1 MTQGQ
6 LEHVMISMPN
16 AQQRLSKLAYG
27 ALWSLPLPIWLV
39 GFFLGP
45 MILLVW
51 LSFWEVRNF
60 LLTPDFQLGNWE
72 KMLSANYFWT
82 AYLRTCI
89 IALSAAFF
97 SSLIA
102 LPCALAISFFL
113 SLRARMIVLSLFV
126 VPFFTSYL
134 VRIYSWQIYLT
145 ENGIVMKTFASVGIE
160 IGSLLNTPFALMVG
174 LVTLTL
180 PLVIVIQSISMLSLD
195 KTLIDA
201 AYNLGCGPRRVLF
214 ATVLP
219 AARPGIVLGALF
231 AFIFSFGDF
240 VTATY
245 LGGGKFTTLSI
256 LIADTVKSG
265 QQWPRAAVVAIMM
278 IVTLLV
284 TALGSIAYA
293 YRRT

>member
-1 MTQGQ
+1 MTSLVQ
-6 LEHVMISMPN
+6 
-16 AQQRLSKLAYG
+16 ARRLSRAAYG
-27 ALWSLPLPIWLV
+27 AMWSLPLPVWLA

-45 MILLVW
+45 MVLLIW
-51 LSFWEVRNF
+51 LSFWDVKNF
-60 LLTPDFQLGNWE
+60 LLTPNFQLENWQ
-72 KMLSANYFWT
+72 KILTAGYFWSAYART
-82 AYLRTCI
+82 AV
-89 IALSAAFF
+89 IAISAAA
-97 SSLIA
+97 LATLVA

-113 SLRARMIVLSLFV
+113 TPRARMVLLGLFV

-145 ENGIVMKTFASVGIE
+145 ENGIVMKLMAAIGIE
-160 IGSLLNTPFALMVG
+160 TGSLLNTPLALMIG

-180 PLVIVIQSISMLSLD
+180 PLVIVIQSISLLSLD
-195 KTLIDA
+195 RTLIDA

-265 QQWPRAAVVAIMM
+265 QQWPRAAVVALMM
-278 IVTLLV
+278 IATLLL
-284 TALGSIAYA
+284 TALASITFA
-293 YRRT
+293 YRRS

>member
-1 MTQGQ
+1 MTTS
-6 LEHVMISMPN
+6 ISMR
-16 AQQRLSKLAYG
+16 RLSRLAYG
-27 ALWSLPLPIWLV
+27 GLWSLPLPLWLA

-45 MILLVW
+45 MILLIW
-51 LSFWEVRNF
+51 LSFWDVRNF
-60 LLTPDFQLGNWE
+60 LLTPDFQLENWQ
-72 KMLSANYFWT
+72 KMLGAGYFWT
-82 AYLRTCI
+82 AYLRTTL
-89 IALSAAFF
+89 IALSAAALA
-97 SSLIA
+97 SLVA

-113 SLRARMIVLSLFV
+113 GFKVRMIVLGLFV

-145 ENGIVMKTFASVGIE
+145 ENGIIMQTLGAVGIDS
-160 IGSLLNTPFALMVG
+160 GSLLNTPLALMIG

-195 KTLIDA
+195 RTLIDA

-219 AARPGIVLGALF
+219 AVRPGIVLGALF

-265 QQWPRAAVVAIMM
+265 QQWPRAAVVALMM
-278 IVTLLV
+278 IATLLV
-284 TALGSIAYA
+284 TALGAITYA
-293 YRRT
+293 YRRA

>member
-1 MTQGQ
+1 MTSLLQARRPS
-6 LEHVMISMPN
+6 H
-16 AQQRLSKLAYG
+16 AAYG
-27 ALWSLPLPIWLV
+27 AMWSLPLPVWLA

-45 MILLVW
+45 MVLLIW
-51 LSFWEVRNF
+51 LSFWDVKNF
-60 LLTPDFQLGNWE
+60 LLTPDFQLENWQ
-72 KMLSANYFWT
+72 KILTAGYFWSAYART
-82 AYLRTCI
+82 AV
-89 IALSAAFF
+89 IAASAAA
-97 SSLIA
+97 LATLVA

-113 SLRARMIVLSLFV
+113 SPRARMVLLGLFV

-145 ENGIVMKTFASVGIE
+145 ENGIVMKLMAAIGIE
-160 IGSLLNTPFALMVG
+160 TGSLLNTPLALMIG

-180 PLVIVIQSISMLSLD
+180 PLVIVIQSISLLSLD
-195 KTLIDA
+195 RTLIDA
-201 AYNLGCGPRRVLF
+201 AYNLGCGPHRVLF

-265 QQWPRAAVVAIMM
+265 QQWPRAAVVALMM
-278 IVTLLV
+278 IATLLL
-284 TALGSIAYA
+284 TALASIAYA
-293 YRRT
+293 YRRS

>member
-1 MTQGQ
+1 MTSLLQ
-6 LEHVMISMPN
+6 
-16 AQQRLSKLAYG
+16 ARRLSKTAYS
-27 ALWSLPLPIWLV
+27 ALWSLPLPVWLA

-45 MILLVW
+45 MVLLIW
-51 LSFWEVRNF
+51 LSFWDVKNF
-60 LLTPDFQLGNWE
+60 LLTPDFQLENWQ
-72 KMLSANYFWT
+72 KILTAGYFWSAYART
-82 AYLRTCI
+82 AV
-89 IALSAAFF
+89 IAASASVLAT
-97 SSLIA
+97 LAA

-113 SLRARMIVLSLFV
+113 SPRARMVLLGLFV

-145 ENGIVMKTFASVGIE
+145 ENGIVMKLMAAIGIE
-160 IGSLLNTPFALMVG
+160 TGSLLNTPLALMVG

-180 PLVIVIQSISMLSLD
+180 PLVIVIQAISLLSLD
-195 KTLIDA
+195 RTLIDA

-265 QQWPRAAVVAIMM
+265 QQWPRAAVVALMM
-278 IVTLLV
+278 IVTLLL
-284 TALGSIAYA
+284 TALASITYA
-293 YRRT
+293 YRRS

>member
-1 MTQGQ
+1 MTT
-6 LEHVMISMPN
+6 LISN
-16 AQQRLSKLAYG
+16 RRLSRLAYSG
-27 ALWSLPLPIWLV
+27 LWSLPLPLWLA

-45 MILLVW
+45 MILLIW
-51 LSFWEVRNF
+51 LSFWDVRNF
-60 LLTPDFQLGNWE
+60 LLTPDFQLENWQ
-72 KMLSANYFWT
+72 KMLSANYFWA
-82 AYLRTCI
+82 AYLRTTL
-89 IALSAAFF
+89 IALSAAALA
-97 SSLIA
+97 SLVA

-113 SLRARMIVLSLFV
+113 GLKARMVVLGLFV

-145 ENGIVMKTFASVGIE
+145 ENGIIMKTLAAVGIDS
-160 IGSLLNTPFALMVG
+160 GSLLNTPLALMIG

-201 AYNLGCGPRRVLF
+201 AYNLGCGPCRVLF

-219 AARPGIVLGALF
+219 AVRPGIVLGALF

-265 QQWPRAAVVAIMM
+265 QQWPRAAVVALVM
-278 IVTLLV
+278 IATLLIS
-284 TALGSIAYA
+284 ALGAISYA
-293 YRRT
+293 YRRA

>member
-1 MTQGQ
+1 MTSS
-6 LEHVMISMPN
+6 LSIR
-16 AQQRLSKLAYG
+16 RLSRFAYG
-27 ALWSLPLPIWLV
+27 GIWSLPLPLWLA

-45 MILLVW
+45 MILLIW
-51 LSFWEVRNF
+51 LSFWDVKNF
-60 LLTPDFQLGNWE
+60 LLTPDFQLENWQ
-72 KMLSANYFWT
+72 KMLTAPYFWA
-82 AYLRTCI
+82 AYLRTFV
-89 IALSAAFF
+89 IAISAAALV
-97 SSLIA
+97 SLIA

-113 SLRARMIVLSLFV
+113 SVRARMVVLGLFV

-134 VRIYSWQIYLT
+134 VRVYSWQIYLT
-145 ENGIVMKTFASVGIE
+145 ENGIVMKLLAAIGIDS
-160 IGSLLNTPFALMVG
+160 GSLLNTPLALMIG

-195 KTLIDA
+195 RTLIDA

-219 AARPGIVLGALF
+219 AVRPGIVLGALF

-245 LGGGKFTTLSI
+245 LGGGKFTTMSI

-265 QQWPRAAVVAIMM
+265 QQWPRAAVVALMM
-278 IVTLLV
+278 IATLLV
-284 TALGSIAYA
+284 TALASIAYA
-293 YRRT
+293 YRRS

>member
-1 MTQGQ
+1 MATYNSTRQLSRWTYQG
-6 LEHVMISMPN
+6 
-16 AQQRLSKLAYG
+16 
-27 ALWSLPLPIWLV
+27 LWSLPLPLWLA

-51 LSFWEVRNF
+51 LSFWDVRNF
-60 LLTPDFQLGNWE
+60 LLTPDFQLENWQ
-72 KMLSANYFWT
+72 KILKADYFWA
-82 AYLRTCI
+82 AYLRTI
-89 IALSAAFF
+89 VIAFSAAAL

-102 LPCALAISFFL
+102 LPCSLAISFFL
-113 SLRARMIVLSLFV
+113 SLRARMVVLGLFV

-145 ENGIVMKTFASVGIE
+145 ENGIIMKALNGIGIE
-160 IGSLLNTPFALMVG
+160 TGSLLNTPLALMIG

-195 KTLIDA
+195 RILIDA

-219 AARPGIVLGALF
+219 AVRPGIVLGALF

-265 QQWPRAAVVAIMM
+265 QQWPRAAVVALIM
-278 IVTLLV
+278 ISTLLV
-284 TALGSIAYA
+284 SAMASIAYA
-293 YRRT
+293 YRRA

>member
-1 MTQGQ
+1 MTT
-6 LEHVMISMPN
+6 LISMR
-16 AQQRLSKLAYG
+16 RLSRLAYG
-27 ALWSLPLPIWLV
+27 GLWSLPLPLWLA

-45 MILLVW
+45 MILLIW
-51 LSFWEVRNF
+51 LSFWDVRNF
-60 LLTPDFQLGNWE
+60 LLTPDFQLENWQ
-72 KMLSANYFWT
+72 KMLGAGYFWT
-82 AYLRTCI
+82 AYLRTTL
-89 IALSAAFF
+89 IALSAAALA
-97 SSLIA
+97 SLFA

-113 SLRARMIVLSLFV
+113 GFKVRMIVLGLFV

-145 ENGIVMKTFASVGIE
+145 ENGIIMKTLGAVGIDS
-160 IGSLLNTPFALMVG
+160 GSLLNTPLALMIG

-195 KTLIDA
+195 RTLIDP

-219 AARPGIVLGALF
+219 AVRPGIVLGALF
-231 AFIFSFGDF
+231 AFIFSFGDI

-265 QQWPRAAVVAIMM
+265 QQWPRAAVVALMM
-278 IVTLLV
+278 ITTLLI
-284 TALGSIAYA
+284 TALGAITYA
-293 YRRT
+293 YRRA

>member
-1 MTQGQ
+1 MTSS
-6 LEHVMISMPN
+6 LSIR
-16 AQQRLSKLAYG
+16 RLSRLAYG
-27 ALWSLPLPIWLV
+27 GIWSLPLPLWLA

-45 MILLVW
+45 MILLIW
-51 LSFWEVRNF
+51 LSFWDVKNF
-60 LLTPDFQLGNWE
+60 LLTPDFQLENWK
-72 KMLSANYFWT
+72 KMLSAPYFWA
-82 AYLRTCI
+82 AYLRTFI
-89 IALSAAFF
+89 IAISAAALV
-97 SSLIA
+97 SLIA
-102 LPCALAISFFL
+102 LPCSLAISFFL
-113 SLRARMIVLSLFV
+113 SVRARMVVLGLFV

-134 VRIYSWQIYLT
+134 VRVYSWQIYLT
-145 ENGIVMKTFASVGIE
+145 ENGIVMKLLAAIGIDS
-160 IGSLLNTPFALMVG
+160 GSLLNTPLALMIG

-201 AYNLGCGPRRVLF
+201 AYNLGCGPCRVLF

-219 AARPGIVLGALF
+219 AVRPGIVLGALF

-245 LGGGKFTTLSI
+245 LGGGKFTTMSI

-265 QQWPRAAVVAIMM
+265 QQWPRAAVVALMM
-278 IVTLLV
+278 IATLLI
-284 TALGSIAYA
+284 TALASIAFA

>member
-1 MTQGQ
+1 MTTVVQ
-6 LEHVMISMPN
+6 SR
-16 AQQRLSKLAYG
+16 RLSKVVYG
-27 ALWSLPLPIWLV
+27 ALWSLPLPLWLI

-45 MILLVW
+45 MVLLIW
-51 LSFWEVRNF
+51 LSFWDVKNF
-60 LLTPDFQLGNWE
+60 LLTPDFQLENWQ
-72 KMLSANYFWT
+72 KILGAGYFWSAYART
-82 AYLRTCI
+82 AA
-89 IALSAAFF
+89 IAASAAA
-97 SSLIA
+97 LATLVA

-113 SLRARMIVLSLFV
+113 SARLRMVLLGLFV

-145 ENGIVMKTFASVGIE
+145 ENGIVMKALAAIGIE
-160 IGSLLNTPFALMVG
+160 SGSLLNTPLALMVG
-174 LVTLTL
+174 LLTLTL
-180 PLVIVIQSISMLSLD
+180 PLVIVIQSISLLSLD
-195 KTLIDA
+195 RTLIDA

-265 QQWPRAAVVAIMM
+265 QQWPRAAVVALMM
-278 IVTLLV
+278 IGTLLI
-284 TALGSIAYA
+284 TALASIAYA
-293 YRRT
+293 YRRS

>member
-1 MTQGQ
+1 MDQDMATYNSTRQLSRWTYQG
-6 LEHVMISMPN
+6 
-16 AQQRLSKLAYG
+16 
-27 ALWSLPLPIWLV
+27 LWSLPLPLWLA

-51 LSFWEVRNF
+51 LSFWDVRNF
-60 LLTPDFQLGNWE
+60 LLTPDFQLENWQ
-72 KMLSANYFWT
+72 KILKADYFWA
-82 AYLRTCI
+82 AYLRTI
-89 IALSAAFF
+89 VIAFSAAAL

-102 LPCALAISFFL
+102 LPCSLAISFFL
-113 SLRARMIVLSLFV
+113 SLRARMVVLGLFV

-145 ENGIVMKTFASVGIE
+145 ENGIIMKALNGIGIE
-160 IGSLLNTPFALMVG
+160 TGSLLNTPLALMIG

-195 KTLIDA
+195 RILIDA

-219 AARPGIVLGALF
+219 AVRPGIVLGALF

-265 QQWPRAAVVAIMM
+265 QQWPRAAVVALIM
-278 IVTLLV
+278 ISTLLV
-284 TALGSIAYA
+284 SAMASIAYA
-293 YRRT
+293 YRRA

>member
-1 MTQGQ
+1 M
-6 LEHVMISMPN
+6 
-16 AQQRLSKLAYG
+16 SKTAYS
-27 ALWSLPLPIWLV
+27 ALWSLPLPVWLA

-45 MILLVW
+45 MVLLIW
-51 LSFWEVRNF
+51 LSFWDVKNF
-60 LLTPDFQLGNWE
+60 LLTPDFQLENWQ
-72 KMLSANYFWT
+72 KILTAGYFWSAYART
-82 AYLRTCI
+82 AV
-89 IALSAAFF
+89 IAASASVLAT
-97 SSLIA
+97 LAA

-113 SLRARMIVLSLFV
+113 SPRARMVLLGLFV

-145 ENGIVMKTFASVGIE
+145 ENGIVMKLMAAIGIE
-160 IGSLLNTPFALMVG
+160 TGSLLNTPLALMVG

-180 PLVIVIQSISMLSLD
+180 PLVIVIQAISLLSLD
-195 KTLIDA
+195 RTLIDA

-265 QQWPRAAVVAIMM
+265 QQWPRAAVVALMM
-278 IVTLLV
+278 IVTLLL
-284 TALGSIAYA
+284 TALASITYA
-293 YRRT
+293 YRRS

>member
-1 MTQGQ
+1 MTSFV
-6 LEHVMISMPN
+6 HSH
-16 AQQRLSKLAYG
+16 RLSRMAYR

-51 LSFWEVRNF
+51 LSFWDVRNF
-60 LLTPDFQLGNWE
+60 LMTPDFQLANWQ
-72 KMLSANYFWT
+72 KILSANYFWA
-82 AYLRTCI
+82 AYMRTFI
-89 IALSAAFF
+89 IAMSASA
-97 SSLIA
+97 LATLVA

-113 SLRARMIVLSLFV
+113 SHRARLIILGLFV

-145 ENGIVMKTFASVGIE
+145 ENGIVMKTLAAIGIE
-160 IGSLLNTPFALMVG
+160 TGSLLNTPLALMVG

-195 KTLIDA
+195 RTLIDA

-219 AARPGIVLGALF
+219 ATRPGIVLGALF

-245 LGGGKFTTLSI
+245 LGGGRFTTLSI

-265 QQWPRAAVVAIMM
+265 QQWPRAAVVALMM
-278 IVTLLV
+278 IATLLV
-284 TALGSIAYA
+284 TALASITYA
-293 YRRT
+293 YRRA